1 MEAQPIR
8 ESLDLVAER
17 SADPTTLVYRRLFAR
32 HPEMEALFV
41 RDTNGAVRGQMLAQA
56 IETLLDYLGP
66 RTFALNLLR
75 TEVYNHGD
83 MGVPAEVFPDFYLA
97 MAEAFADLLGE
108 AWTPAMQGAWTAV
121 AQEFGQIIGAETQ
134 TI

>member
-1 MEAQPIR
+1 MNPQPIL

-17 SADPTTLVYRRLFAR
+17 SADPAALVYGRLFAR

-56 IETLLDYLGP
+56 IEALLDYLGP
-66 RTFALNLLR
+66 RTFAANLLR
-75 TEVYNHGD
+75 TEVHNHSD
-83 MGVPAEVFPDFYLA
+83 MGVPADVFPVFYLA

-108 AWTPAMQGAWTAV
+108 AWTPAMQAAWEAVTAD
-121 AQEFGQIIGAETQ
+121 FGQIIGAEAQ